1 MCFLGMFLKIHEI
14 HLHMKC
20 GVPIGIL
27 YYAHV
32 LHIYCVLAMEKIIG
46 VDQIRIFRKKKNSL
60 ICLNGNLTEN
70 GIFCLLQDDY
80 SRQWMG

>member
-20 GVPIGIL
+20 GVPVGIL
-27 YYAHV
+27 YYAHM

-46 VDQIRIFRKKKNSL
+46 VDQIRIFRKKKK
-60 ICLNGNLTEN
+60 LTHMFEWES
-70 GIFCLLQDDY
+70 D
-80 SRQWMG
+80 